1 LSYLGISRSSDSVS
15 HSILL
20 ESLAA
25 RGLGRCDLCWVK
37 NCLEGE
43 AQRVVVNGVLEHKSY
58 EEWLRKPGRFSL
70 EKRRLRC
77 NLIAL

>member
-1 LSYLGISRSSDSVS
+1 
-15 HSILL
+15 
-20 ESLAA
+20 
-25 RGLGRCDLCWVK
+25 LGRCDLCWVK

-58 EEWLRKPGRFSL
+58 GKWLRKPGRFSL
-70 EKRRLRC
+70 EKRRLRG